1 MSTADWHVVDDSDS
15 GVSVAISDEGRR
27 RLSDEGLRRAAN
39 DNSLLLATA
48 RTHEILAGTACGL
61 IVVAIVWFVFR
72 SL

>member
-1 MSTADWHVVDDSDS
+1 MSTADWHVVDDSDY

-39 DNSLLLATA
+39 DNQLLAKTA
-48 RTHEILAGTACGL
+48 LAHEILAGAACGG
-61 IVVAIVWFVFR
+61 IVVAIVWAIFR

>member
-1 MSTADWHVVDDSDS
+1 MSTWTVVDDDRE
-15 GVSVAISDEGRR
+15 GIVTHISDAGRK

-39 DNSLLLATA
+39 DNQLLAATA

-61 IVVAIVWFVFR
+61 LVVAIVWAIFR